1 MEKLLRLLGYRGLE
15 TNEDLARECGL
26 TVEEVES
33 KIANWIEEGVI
44 LGQPCIIDRE
54 KVKDAGVRALI
65 EVEVTPERGGGFD
78 RIAERI
84 SRFDQVASCALF
96 SGRYDLIVEVVGVS
110 LTDVASFVSS
120 KLSTMNGVISTRSH
134 FQLKVYKRSGILFEK
149 EAVTRRLP
157 VAP

>member
-15 TNEDLARECGL
+15 SNADLARECGL
-26 TVEEVES
+26 TEEEVES
-33 KIANWIEEGVI
+33 KIANWIDEGVI

-54 KVKDAGVRALI
+54 KVENSGVRALI

-84 SRFDQVASCALF
+84 SRFEQVASCALF
-96 SGRYDLIVEVVGVS
+96 SGRYDLIVEVVGKS

-120 KLSTMNGVISTRSH
+120 SYLQACQSIHWYRHGIS
-134 FQLKVYKRSGILFEK
+134 
-149 EAVTRRLP
+149 P
-157 VAP
+157 